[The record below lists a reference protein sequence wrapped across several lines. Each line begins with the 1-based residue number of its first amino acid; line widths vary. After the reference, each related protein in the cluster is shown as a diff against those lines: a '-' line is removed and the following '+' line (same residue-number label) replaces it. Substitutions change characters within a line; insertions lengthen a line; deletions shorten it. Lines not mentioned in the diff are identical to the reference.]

1 LAQVRAAGLKGAT
14 VLDALRTAVPVEVSE
29 ARAHLAKFLFRGDA
43 VGKEVAVLSGG
54 ERSRLELAI
63 LGLMPANLLL
73 LDEPTNHLD
82 IDACESLERFL
93 LDGERTLLVVSHDRR
108 LLERIC
114 TSLWVVEDGVVAAFD
129 GGYVAWREAVASGW
143 TTQSADALVAGRL
156 GAPGALAT
164 HAAVVPKKQP
174 TTAAPVAKK
183 SAAPKPERLS
193 KEQAR
198 RRRAAIESDLERH
211 GLRKGHLELAM
222 LDPNVIASYTELA
235 KVASEL
241 ADVTAAL
248 QHAEDAWLAL
258 EGEVAK

>member
-1 LAQVRAAGLKGAT
+1 
-14 VLDALRTAVPVEVSE
+14 
-29 ARAHLAKFLFRGDA
+29 
-43 VGKEVAVLSGG
+43 
-54 ERSRLELAI
+54 
-63 LGLMPANLLL
+63 
-73 LDEPTNHLD
+73 
-82 IDACESLERFL
+82 
-93 LDGERTLLVVSHDRR
+93 
-108 LLERIC
+108 
-114 TSLWVVEDGVVAAFD
+114 
-129 GGYVAWREAVASGW
+129 VAWREAVASGW
-143 TTQSADALVAGRL
+143 TTKSADALVAGRL
-156 GAPGALAT
+156 GAPGALAN

-248 QHAEDAWLAL
+248 QQAEEAWLAL

>member
-1 LAQVRAAGLKGAT
+1 
-14 VLDALRTAVPVEVSE
+14 
-29 ARAHLAKFLFRGDA
+29 
-43 VGKEVAVLSGG
+43 
-54 ERSRLELAI
+54 
-63 LGLMPANLLL
+63 M
-73 LDEPTNHLD
+73 
-82 IDACESLERFL
+82 
-93 LDGERTLLVVSHDRR
+93 
-108 LLERIC
+108 
-114 TSLWVVEDGVVAAFD
+114 EDGVVAAFD

-143 TTQSADALVAGRL
+143 TTKSADALVAGRL

-164 HAAVVPKKQP
+164 RAVGA
-174 TTAAPVAKK
+174 TTSKPIAAAPAAKK
-183 SAAPKPERLS
+183 IAAPKPERLS

-248 QHAEDAWLAL
+248 QLAEEAWLAL

>member
-1 LAQVRAAGLKGAT
+1 
-14 VLDALRTAVPVEVSE
+14 
-29 ARAHLAKFLFRGDA
+29 
-43 VGKEVAVLSGG
+43 
-54 ERSRLELAI
+54 
-63 LGLMPANLLL
+63 MPANLLL

-129 GGYVAWREAVASGW
+129 GGYTAWREAVASGW
-143 TTQSADALVAGRL
+143 TTRSADALVAGRL
-156 GAPGALAT
+156 GAPGALTSHASVAT
-164 HAAVVPKKQP
+164 KAQPKA
-174 TTAAPVAKK
+174 AAPVAKK

-198 RRRAAIESDLERH
+198 RRRSAIEADLERH

-248 QHAEDAWLAL
+248 QQAEEAWLAF